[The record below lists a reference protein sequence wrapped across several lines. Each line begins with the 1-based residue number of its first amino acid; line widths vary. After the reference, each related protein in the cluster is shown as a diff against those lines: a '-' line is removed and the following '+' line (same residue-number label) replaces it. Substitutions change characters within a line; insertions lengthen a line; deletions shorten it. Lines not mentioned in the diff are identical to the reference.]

1 MPSRRPTSRH
11 SSRGLTLIELLVTI
25 AIIGL
30 LVSLLLPAVQSAREA
45 ARRTLCSNNL
55 KQVGL
60 ALHLHQQTLGCL
72 PGAGKAGADIPVTPP
87 AGETK
92 VHNPYLRSDQT
103 WIWHILP
110 FLEAIAVHELPEQLP
125 APYPNANDFISWRTP
140 IPHLYCPT
148 RRPVGLYAGWPG
160 LNAKTDYAG
169 CAGTYGT
176 LAWSQDPAQFGRFDG
191 LLVRTGV
198 ARITLD
204 GGVPDGASNT
214 FLVGEKWVNM
224 AGGAIQDAFND
235 HPAVASTFGR
245 YGVERVCTSNIMPSP
260 DSQTSWPSGH
270 FPGRAFGSSHQE
282 GPLFTMADGS
292 VRLVRFEVNPA
303 VYVAVAGRRDRT
315 PFSLDDL

>member
-1 MPSRRPTSRH
+1 MPRRYPVA
-11 SSRGLTLIELLVTI
+11 RGRTAFTLVELLATI

-45 ARRTLCSNNL
+45 ARRSLCGNNL

-60 ALHLHQQTLGCL
+60 ALHLHQQSFGCL
-72 PGAGKAGADIPVTPP
+72 PGAGKAGAAIPVTPP
-87 AGETK
+87 NGAAY
-92 VHNPYLRSDQT
+92 VFSPYLRSDQT

-110 FLEAIAVHELPEQLP
+110 FLEARAVYDLPEQLA
-125 APYPNANDFISWRTP
+125 APYPNSNDTITWRTP

-148 RRPVGLYAGWPG
+148 RRPVGLYPG
-160 LNAKTDYAG
+160 FPGPNAKTDYAG

-176 LAWSQDPAQFGRFDG
+176 LAWSGDPTQFWRFDG
-191 LLVRTGV
+191 LIVRTGV

-214 FLVGEKWVNM
+214 FLVGEKWVST
-224 AGGAIQDAFND
+224 AGGTITDSYND

-245 YGVERVCTSNIMPSP
+245 YGVERVCASNIMPSP
-260 DSQTSWPSGH
+260 DSQTSWPAGH
-270 FPGRAFGSSHQE
+270 FPERAFGSSHPG

-292 VRLVRFEVNPA
+292 VRIVSFNVASA
-303 VYVAVAGRRDRT
+303 VYMAAAGRKDRK
-315 PFSLDDL
+315 PFSQDDL